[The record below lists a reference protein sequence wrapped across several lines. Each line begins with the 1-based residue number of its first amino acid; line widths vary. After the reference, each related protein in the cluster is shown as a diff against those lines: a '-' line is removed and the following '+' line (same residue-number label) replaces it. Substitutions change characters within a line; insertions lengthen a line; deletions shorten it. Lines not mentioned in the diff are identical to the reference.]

1 MNSALKVELF
11 DQKVGTSLKIVKQ
24 IFNNSQNCQS
34 IILWTVTKSLSHD
47 ILSTS
52 KFYCTPF

>member
-1 MNSALKVELF
+1 MMNSALKVELF

-34 IILWTVTKSLSHD
+34 IIL
-47 ILSTS
+47 
-52 KFYCTPF
+52 